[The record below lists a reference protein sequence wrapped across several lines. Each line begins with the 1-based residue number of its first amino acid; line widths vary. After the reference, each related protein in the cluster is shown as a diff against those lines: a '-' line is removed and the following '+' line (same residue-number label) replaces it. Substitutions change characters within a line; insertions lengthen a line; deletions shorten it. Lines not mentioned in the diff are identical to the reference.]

1 MNRSIL
7 LLFFVFIIFSCGDDD
22 LQEETT
28 PECGGALS
36 VMVDGEALIYGA
48 PSGAVLS
55 LNDFT
60 QNHELNLV
68 WISNKGTISIQ
79 LLVDIGT
86 ENCLN
91 IGRINSDNLP
101 SEVSIFTLQYFNISG
116 AEAGVSNVFEDP
128 NASGWV
134 EIIECDGINDIL
146 SVDFEFNGVSA
157 DGNTEI
163 IVKNGSA
170 KDICFSRTK

>member
-7 LLFFVFIIFSCGDDD
+7 LLLFAFILFSCGEDDP
-22 LQEETT
+22 QEEAT
-28 PECGGALS
+28 PECDGALS
-36 VMVDGEALIYGA
+36 VMVDGEALTYGT

-68 WISNKGTISIQ
+68 WINSKGTISIQ
-79 LLVDIGT
+79 LLVDIGS

-91 IGRINSDNLP
+91 VGRINSDNLP

-116 AEAGVSNVFEDP
+116 AEAGVSNIFEDP

-134 EIIECDGINDIL
+134 EIIACDGTNDIM

-163 IVKNGSA
+163 SVKNGSA